1 MDFPIPEETLKSQAE
16 RERLPCILIPLLSRT
31 LSGAE
36 EEAEVKAVS
45 LGRWPGAPRHNLIL
59 MLSNAVSR
67 ACDES
72 SPRSPWLCGVF
83 S

>member
-1 MDFPIPEETLKSQAE
+1 MDSPIPEETLKSQEE

-31 LSGAE
+31 LSGVE
-36 EEAEVKAVS
+36 EEAEVKTVS
-45 LGRWPGAPRHNLIL
+45 LGPWPGAPRHSLVL